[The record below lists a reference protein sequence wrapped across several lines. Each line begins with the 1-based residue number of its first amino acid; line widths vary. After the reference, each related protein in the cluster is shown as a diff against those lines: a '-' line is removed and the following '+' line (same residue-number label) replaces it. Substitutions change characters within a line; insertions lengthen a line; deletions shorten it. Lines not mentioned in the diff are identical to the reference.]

1 MEMRAIHTLPRSTTK
16 RRSRVWTFLRHLFE
30 MTVAMMF
37 GMCVLGMAF
46 RGLHTAL
53 FGGSFADTWREH
65 TELAVFAMTFN
76 MTAPMV
82 AWMHHRGHAWDRC
95 WEMGGAMFALGF
107 AVLVPFWL
115 GILPASAALPLEMAL
130 MIPVMVLVML
140 YRLDEYTGHPD
151 RRVAVP

>member
-1 MEMRAIHTLPRSTTK
+1 MEMRAIHIGTRSTTE
-16 RRSRVWTFLRHLFE
+16 RRSRTWTFLRHLFE
-30 MTVAMMF
+30 MTVAMML

-46 RGLHTAL
+46 RGVHTAL

-65 TELAVFAMTFN
+65 TGLAVFAMTFN
-76 MTAPMV
+76 MTMPMV

-95 WEMGGAMFALGF
+95 WEMGGAMFGLGF

-115 GILPASAALPLEMAL
+115 GIIPAGAALPLEMAL

-140 YRLDEYTGHPD
+140 YRLDEYTGQPP
-151 RRVAVP
+151 RLVAAP